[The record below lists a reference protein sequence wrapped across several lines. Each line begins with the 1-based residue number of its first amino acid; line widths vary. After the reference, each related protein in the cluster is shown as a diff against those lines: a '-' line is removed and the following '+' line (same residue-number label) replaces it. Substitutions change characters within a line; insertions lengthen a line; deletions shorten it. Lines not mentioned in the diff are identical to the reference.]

1 MGGWLS
7 SIAIQRTCLAH
18 RAPALPQVPSLKSLG
33 VVLPERPWNDPS
45 PCGVHDRLL
54 LASALDAASARQ
66 GKFSCQEDRQI
77 IGRQAD
83 RRDLP
88 GSQPNLAN
96 KFQCEGL
103 VALLGVEVVE
113 LVQPNLLL

>member
-1 MGGWLS
+1 M
-7 SIAIQRTCLAH
+7 
-18 RAPALPQVPSLKSLG
+18 LPPLT
-33 VVLPERPWNDPS
+33 PI
-45 PCGVHDRLL
+45 
-54 LASALDAASARQ
+54 ASARQ

-77 IGRQAD
+77 TGRQAD

-113 LVQPNLLL
+113 LVQPNLLYEHGCRKVARDGER